1 MERTVTTTT
10 QRQSRSGVRTEITPR
25 IDYESKGDK
34 VLSTEILPFCRA
46 RDVAFTGSLF
56 KPRTRLY
63 AFFDNVDVTQYVTPT
78 PPFVNKY
85 SKLNG
90 ALTDSATTITVD
102 STSVFPSSGT
112 IQIGSEKINYTNTTS
127 TTFTGCDR
135 GASGTTAVLM
145 QTIQMFL
152 H

>member
-1 MERTVTTTT
+1 MGN
-10 QRQSRSGVRTEITPR
+10 SRHRHLSEESWRGLSPLQLKDNPEAGVRTEITPR

-90 ALTDSATTITVD
+90 ALTDSTELL
-102 STSVFPSSGT
+102 SLL
-112 IQIGSEKINYTNTTS
+112 IQPCIS
-127 TTFTGCDR
+127 
-135 GASGTTAVLM
+135 
-145 QTIQMFL
+145 
-152 H
+152 